1 MEQMSL
7 IASPEEAAFNSIKPA
22 FEKILLEN
30 WLDASYITLKKNKY
44 YYSILFDD
52 SLTVAQIGGKKKLYF
67 AVPTAAL
74 KLNSEYRSLAH
85 AKNAYSKIFLSS
97 FDQIDQY
104 QPLLVSILQTIIDG
118 LPKEFDCCS
127 RYVECSDAK
136 KCTHP
141 DVRESLKCGYRK
153 VLLSGRV
160 FYGKNR
166 TVK

>member
-1 MEQMSL
+1 MEQLSL
-7 IASPEEAAFNSIKPA
+7 ITAPEEAAYNSIKPA
-22 FEKILLEN
+22 LEDVLLKN
-30 WLDASYITLKKNKY
+30 WLDASYITFKKNKN
-44 YYSILFDD
+44 YYSILFDN
-52 SLTVAQIGGKKKLYF
+52 SLTVAQLGGKKKLYF

-74 KLNSEYRSLAH
+74 KLSSEYRSLAH

-104 QPLLVSILQTIIDG
+104 QILLVFILQTIIDG
-118 LPKEFDCCS
+118 IPKEFDCCS

-141 DVRESLKCGYRK
+141 DVRESIKCGYRRK
-153 VLLSGRV
+153 LLNGQV

-166 TVK
+166 TVR